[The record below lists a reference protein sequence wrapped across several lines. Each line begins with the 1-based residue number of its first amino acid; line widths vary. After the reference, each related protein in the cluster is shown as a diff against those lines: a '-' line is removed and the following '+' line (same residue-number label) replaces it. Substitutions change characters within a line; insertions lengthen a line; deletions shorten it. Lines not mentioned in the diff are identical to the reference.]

1 MNDDKELLRR
11 AAKAAG
17 GLDWQWW
24 TSNSYRRLTFKNG
37 QNTRDGGALSG
48 TVHPHDKW
56 PDVSMAPGV
65 QEFIERAS
73 PKAVLALLDR
83 IAELEAALRP
93 FAEYGRIMLPI
104 DAHDDSVWTL
114 VPDDSEVGSTDV
126 SFRDFRRAAAA
137 LGGEPGQPEGSP
149 PATSGSSCL
158 VHGECVAGDGVEV
171 PGSTET

>member
-1 MNDDKELLRR
+1 MDDSKELLRR

-73 PKAVLALLDR
+73 PKAVLSLLDR

-93 FAEYGRIMLPI
+93 FSAAAPDWTI
-104 DAHDDSVWTL
+104 DIKDNRWIDSRHNIY
-114 VPDDSEVGSTDV
+114 VGDL
-126 SFRDFRRAAAA
+126 RRAAAA
-137 LGGEPGQPEGSP
+137 LGGDDVQ
-149 PATSGSSCL
+149 
-158 VHGECVAGDGVEV
+158 
-171 PGSTET
+171 